1 MTAKRSWNV
10 LISERSLNPFW
21 CSIYVAL
28 SGGESRGFKRH
39 SQQKGEREREGE
51 RERRKKKSDKERGI
65 SQQEGRAR
73 DVCVV
78 SNICMFAS
86 NEILILLFG

>member
-39 SQQKGEREREGE
+39 SQQKGERERGRE
-51 RERRKKKSDKERGI
+51 REERKSQIKREALVNKKEELEMS
-65 SQQEGRAR
+65 
-73 DVCVV
+73 V
-78 SNICMFAS
+78 
-86 NEILILLFG
+86 

>member
-39 SQQKGEREREGE
+39 SQQKGERERQ
-51 RERRKKKSDKERGI
+51 RERGREERKSHIKREALVNKKEELEMS
-65 SQQEGRAR
+65 
-73 DVCVV
+73 VY
-78 SNICMFAS
+78 
-86 NEILILLFG
+86 

>member
-1 MTAKRSWNV
+1 MLHCQAAKA
-10 LISERSLNPFW
+10 E
-21 CSIYVAL
+21 AL
-28 SGGESRGFKRH
+28 
-39 SQQKGEREREGE
+39 KGIANKKEREREGE

>member
-39 SQQKGEREREGE
+39 SQQKGERERERE
-51 RERRKKKSDKERGI
+51 REERKSQIKREALVNKKEELEMS
-65 SQQEGRAR
+65 
-73 DVCVV
+73 V
-78 SNICMFAS
+78 
-86 NEILILLFG
+86 